1 MSLYITY
8 FYRKYFAYKIKL
20 NELNKQFINK
30 YNNLP
35 IINKPLQKSISTQ
48 TSFEDLSII
57 INNEDDNVNDGEI
70 PSQSFINA
78 GVHLNNLSQ

>member
-8 FYRKYFAYKIKL
+8 FYRKYFAYKI
-20 NELNKQFINK
+20 NVNGLNKQFI
-30 YNNLP
+30 NNLP

-48 TSFEDLSII
+48 TSFDDLSII
-57 INNEDDNVNDGEI
+57 INNDDDNVGDGEI